1 MSEEDSKSHTEDA
14 ASEGTLPGIV
24 GFFKTRA
31 GMAVLA
37 LAFVVL
43 IGAGIAL
50 AMRSGDTPNGSPSSL
65 ESTGATD
72 TAGADTTTTPGTAT
86 GTDPAQMAD
95 NPDGT
100 PPNGLVTPPPGGPQ
114 NQPIAKQ
121 GSELTTLT
129 APPPKTL
136 GLLKLP
142 EGFESAVF
150 EMTFS
155 PYGWGPGGPTSGH
168 LVAKIEKSVGRS
180 GQTDEFRDMTGVN
193 ASLWTSPMAAE
204 VIEAGGTYVGTVEV
218 RARGDVGALF
228 LTDVKPG
235 K

>member
-1 MSEEDSKSHTEDA
+1 MSEGDSKSRTEGE
-14 ASEGTLPGIV
+14 ASEGTLSGIV

-37 LAFVVL
+37 LAFVALV
-43 IGAGIAL
+43 GAGIAL
-50 AMRSGDTPNGSPSSL
+50 AMRSGDTPSGFPSSL
-65 ESTGATD
+65 ESTDGTG
-72 TAGADTTTTPGTAT
+72 TAGADTTATP

-100 PPNGLVTPPPGGPQ
+100 SSDGKITPPPGGPQ
-114 NQPIAKQ
+114 NQPIAKE
-121 GSELTTLT
+121 GSELATLT

-142 EGFESAVF
+142 EGFTSAVY

-180 GQTDEFRDMTGVN
+180 GQTDEFRDMTGAN

-204 VIEAGGTYVGTVEV
+204 VIEVGGTYVGTVEV

-228 LTDVKPG
+228 LTDVKP
-235 K
+235 KK